1 MIKSIQLKNFQSHR
15 DTTLWFS
22 PGVNVIVGDPQ
33 NGKTAIL
40 RALNLLRTNRPSGF
54 RYHSHFAKS
63 LETEIEV
70 GVQEGLILFSKSE
83 AKGASY
89 SISANCGASPG
100 RLHSVPHQTFTKA
113 GTGVPD
119 KVLEVLNLQDLNIQD
134 QLAPHFLIADSP
146 ADVAR
151 EINRIT
157 NVDLVD
163 QWTSALNRKKH
174 AAQVL
179 IGQTSRRVGE
189 LAEKAKALE
198 GIEDMGPVLI
208 EAEGAQKAA
217 EQKKWEWNSV
227 RLLARELEEVEIAL
241 EVLEKALTAGSFL
254 EKAEARL
261 TEAGEKK
268 HLATSLSELA
278 EAEEQLAL
286 LSRSADSAYDLLDEI
301 ADKQEKSKGLKEQV
315 AKLETFA
322 NAEDSI
328 GWVEEEIEDV
338 KNEYAALVSESGQC
352 PFCLTEL
359 TDESM
364 QHVLEHL

>member
-1 MIKSIQLKNFQSHR
+1 MLKSIQLKNFQSHR
-15 DTTLWFS
+15 CTTLKFS

-54 RYHSHFAKS
+54 RYHSHFAKEPS
-63 LETEIEV
+63 TAIRVETA
-70 GVQEGLILFSKSE
+70 EGSIVFSKSE
-83 AKGASY
+83 SGASY
-89 SISANCGASPG
+89 SVEREGMPDAGFP
-100 RLHSVPHQTFTKA
+100 KA

-119 KVLEVLNLQDLNIQD
+119 LASEVLNLQDLNIQD

-198 GIEDMGPVLI
+198 GIEGIGPILI
-208 EAEGAQKAA
+208 EAESAQKAA

-227 RLLARELEEVEIAL
+227 RLLANELEGVELSL

-268 HLATSLSELA
+268 RLATSLSELA

-286 LSRSADSAYDLLDEI
+286 LSKSVDSASDVLDEV
-301 ADKQEKSKGLKEQV
+301 ADKQEKSKKLKEQV

-328 GWVEEEIEDV
+328 EWVEEEIEDV
-338 KNEYAALVSESGQC
+338 KREYADLVSKSGQC

>member
-15 DTTLWFS
+15 NTTLWFS

-54 RYHSHFAKS
+54 RYHSHFAEEPNTTIRI
-63 LETEIEV
+63 ETP
-70 GVQEGLILFSKSE
+70 EGSVSFVKSE
-83 AKGASY
+83 SGASY
-89 SISANCGASPG
+89 SVD
-100 RLHSVPHQTFTKA
+100 RA
-113 GTGVPD
+113 GMPEVGFPKTGTAVPD
-119 KVLEVLNLQDLNIQD
+119 LASEVLNLQDLNIQD

-189 LAEKAKALE
+189 LAEKAEALE

-208 EAEGAQKAA
+208 EAETAQKAA

-227 RLLARELEEVEIAL
+227 RLLARELEEVEISL

-268 HLATSLSELA
+268 CLATSLSELA
-278 EAEEQLAL
+278 EAEEQLAI
-286 LSRSADSAYDLLDEI
+286 LSESADSASDLLDEI
-301 ADKQEKSKGLKEQV
+301 AEKQERSRGLKEQV
-315 AKLETFA
+315 AMLETFA

-338 KNEYAALVSESGQC
+338 KREYAALVSESGQC

>member
-15 DTTLWFS
+15 DTVLRLS

-54 RYHSHFAKS
+54 RYHSHFAKEPATTIRI
-63 LETEIEV
+63 ETP
-70 GVQEGLILFSKSE
+70 EGSVSFVKSE
-83 AKGASY
+83 AQGSGY
-89 SISANCGASPG
+89 SFLSNEGEVSNFP
-100 RLHSVPHQTFTKA
+100 KA

-119 KVLEVLNLQDLNIQD
+119 RVLEVLNLQDLNIQD

-198 GIEDMGPVLI
+198 GIEDIGPVLI
-208 EAEGAQKAA
+208 EAESAQKAA

-227 RLLARELEEVEIAL
+227 RLLANELEVIEISL

-268 HLATSLSELA
+268 RLATSLSELA

-286 LSRSADSAYDLLDEI
+286 LSESVDSAYDLLDEI
-301 ADKQEKSKGLKEQV
+301 ADKQERSKGLKEQV
-315 AKLETFA
+315 AKLEAFA
-322 NAEDSI
+322 NTDEAI
-328 GWVEEEIEDV
+328 GWIDEEIEDV